1 MKCTGASELA
11 GETHLIVAYAILVG
25 SLALYANWLWS
36 RYRNVANS
44 SASTLEARTPHPR
57 DGEE

>member
-1 MKCTGASELA
+1 MKFMGASELA
-11 GETHLIVAYAILVG
+11 GETHLIVAYAILIG

-44 SASTLEARTPHPR
+44 PASTLEARTPHPR